1 MTCYRP
7 AAHRLFIIVI
17 CLCVLGG
24 SSAAFAQ
31 PSAEKTVFAE
41 KNRFG
46 SVRVLRKPDG
56 LSHGLVVDGSLVS
69 WSGDGSARRAHY
81 PFIIAGSPGD
91 ALILGLGS
99 GADAAAAVS
108 HGVGRLDVVVKNPLV
123 LDAASLFANDN
134 RNALADPRVVAHI
147 ASAAEWMGSAEGGY
161 GVIMQS
167 DTMWRAPGG
176 PRLLT
181 LEHFE
186 NIRAALAPGG
196 VAAQWIPLAMVTE
209 DEMKIIA
216 ATFFK
221 AFPYAT
227 AWSGDLGAVSP
238 WILLLGS
245 NGPQAVDYEKIKKR
259 LETVAGTGDMVEGGN
274 AASFISFYIADKGR
288 LEKLVRGVEVHAA
301 AEPAL
306 GVKSTSGPENSPAAL
321 AAKMRFWSA
330 ARVPAVFSARVH
342 DDARRRLLSYFR
354 ARTSM
359 VEGIRAGTPGGA
371 GINADMYMEAAQ
383 FAPDDP
389 HIARAFF
396 NYGMGYY
403 YGGMLET
410 AAYYL
415 ERARDVAPD
424 RAETRFFLGKT
435 YEKMMRYAEAAEEF
449 RKVKELNP
457 GYFERVKKIK

>member
-1 MTCYRP
+1 MTFNRP
-7 AAHRLFIIVI
+7 AAHRFFAIAI
-17 CLCVLGG
+17 CLCVVGVP
-24 SSAAFAQ
+24 SVSYAQ
-31 PSAEKTVFAE
+31 PSGETTVFSE
-41 KNRFG
+41 KNRIG
-46 SVRVLRKPDG
+46 SVHVLRKPDG
-56 LSHGLVVDGSLVS
+56 LSHGLVVDGALVS

-81 PFIIAGSPGD
+81 PFIIAGSPGK

-108 HGVGRLDVVVKNPLV
+108 HGVDRLDVVVKNPLV
-123 LDAASLFANDN
+123 LDAATLFANDN

-147 ASAAEWMGSAEGGY
+147 ASAAEWMPSVEGGY

-209 DEMKIIA
+209 DEMKTIA
-216 ATFFK
+216 ATFFR
-221 AFPYAT
+221 AFPYAS
-227 AWSGDLGAVSP
+227 AWSGDLSAVSP

-245 NGPQAVDYEKIKKR
+245 NEPQAVDYEKIRER
-259 LETVAGTGDMVEGGN
+259 LENVAGTGDMLEGGN
-274 AASFISFYIADKGR
+274 AASFISFYIADKSR
-288 LEKLVRGVEVHAA
+288 LEKLVRGAPVHTE

-306 GVKSTSGPENSPAAL
+306 GVRPASGPEDSPAAL
-321 AAKMRFWSA
+321 TAKMGFWSA
-330 ARVPAVFSARVH
+330 ARVPAVFSAHVP

-359 VEGIRAGTPGGA
+359 VEGIRAGVPGGA
-371 GINADMYMEAAQ
+371 GINADMYVEAAQ

-403 YGGMLET
+403 YGGLLDT
-410 AAYYL
+410 AAYYF
-415 ERARDVAPD
+415 ERSRDIAPD
-424 RAETRFFLGKT
+424 RAEARFFLGKT
-435 YEKMMRYAEAAEEF
+435 YEKMMRYPEAAEEF

-457 GYFERVKKIK
+457 GYFERVKKIR